1 MDMEMSVSQGL
12 NRSMIEKAYDLK
24 QQIESIIFSMPDC
37 ELYQLQTRMSKIIE
51 VLPEQMALSFEK
63 ETKIAKI
70 RGFIEI
76 VGNLQE
82 CKDYLELL
90 QKIKYTDYSEAINK
104 IDNITESLMVNS
116 GSLN

>member
-1 MDMEMSVSQGL
+1 MSVSQGL
-12 NRSMIEKAYDLK
+12 NRSMIEKAYELK
-24 QQIESIIFSMPDC
+24 QQIESIIFALPDC
-37 ELYQLQTRMSKIIE
+37 ELYQLQSRMGKIIE

-90 QKIKYTDYSEAINK
+90 QKIKYTDYTEVISK
-104 IDNITESLMVNS
+104 IDNITENLMVNS